1 MIKSLAR
8 CVALRARLAVT
19 RTQRM
24 RAVEQLASVGRAP
37 IAGIF
42 YHRVADTHPNDWT
55 ISCAQFERH
64 VEYCLANF
72 DLISLEEIQNRCAT
86 LTSFR
91 PAVAFTFDDGYSENC
106 DFALPLLMRHRI
118 PCAYFVTLD
127 HVLTGRPFAHDV
139 KRGQPLAVNTID
151 EIRALASNGIEIG
164 LHTRSHIDLC
174 DVTCRNTLRREIT
187 DAKTELADLIGY
199 PIRYFAFPYGLPR
212 QLTQQ
217 AIEAV
222 HDAGM
227 VGFCSAYGAYNMAG
241 QDSFHIRRVHGDPDF
256 ARLENWLTFD
266 QRKLRRQPEVS
277 YSLGERSLGEAAPEP
292 SSIFPAIGCP
302 VPHTFEI
309 GTPET

>member
-1 MIKSLAR
+1 
-8 CVALRARLAVT
+8 
-19 RTQRM
+19 M

-64 VEYCLANF
+64 VEYCLANY

-86 LTSFR
+86 STSFR
-91 PAVAFTFDDGYSENC
+91 PAVAFTFDDGYAENC

-127 HVLTGRPFAHDV
+127 HVLTGQPFAHDV
-139 KRGQPLAVNTID
+139 KRGQPLAINTID
-151 EIRALASNGIEIG
+151 DIRALASNGIEIG
-164 LHTRSHIDLC
+164 LHTRTHIDLC

-187 DAKTELADLIGY
+187 DAKAELSDLIGY

-212 QLTQQ
+212 QLTPQ
-217 AIEAV
+217 AIETV
-222 HDAGM
+222 YDAGM
-227 VGFCSAYGAYNMAG
+227 VGFCSAYGAYNMTG

-266 QRKLRRQPEVS
+266 RRKLRRQPEVT
-277 YSLGERSLGEAAPEP
+277 YSLGERSVGEAAPEP